1 MKRLMVMTGRA
12 GKALLEINGD
22 RSGAAV
28 KYGGPGELWLFD
40 GEGNSCRGGR
50 PPFIPVGA
58 MAVKNGTVLL
68 TGGFAGRKELME
80 RTKAEI
86 MLRSPVPEKPR
97 CDKERPAEKPSA
109 PERQICGGAVSAAAA
124 QTAAAPEPGAA
135 GNTAKGDGAFP
146 PGYGQ
151 AVRAAQGGTG
161 GQERGCREP
170 ISGGLPVFA
179 VEADKLP
186 RHGQVLSR
194 GGGPDAGS
202 HIPYTRP
209 AGRVP
214 PGEKAEGLRQ
224 IFEGKGRQRIL
235 GKGEKGAV
243 TTTYTHM
250 RPYIPQESFL
260 I

>member
-80 RTKAEI
+80 RAKAEI

-109 PERQICGGAVSAAAA
+109 PERQICGGQSQPQQPRQRPPQSQALLEILQKAA
-124 QTAAAPEPGAA
+124 EL
-135 GNTAKGDGAFP
+135 F
-146 PGYGQ
+146 
-151 AVRAAQGGTG
+151 RAAQGGAG

-179 VEADKLP
+179 VEAHKLP

-194 GGGPDAGS
+194 GGGPYAGS
-202 HIPYTRP
+202 YIPYTRP

-214 PGEKAEGLRQ
+214 PRKETQG
-224 IFEGKGRQRIL
+224 
-235 GKGEKGAV
+235 V
-243 TTTYTHM
+243 
-250 RPYIPQESFL
+250 
-260 I
+260 

>member
-28 KYGGPGELWLFD
+28 KYGGPGELWLLD

-50 PPFIPVGA
+50 PPFMPVGA
-58 MAVKNGTVLL
+58 IAVKNGTVML

-80 RTKAEI
+80 RAKAEI

-97 CDKERPAEKPSA
+97 CDK
-109 PERQICGGAVSAAAA
+109 
-124 QTAAAPEPGAA
+124 TAAAPEPGAA
-135 GNTAKGDGAFP
+135 GNTAKGGGAFP

-151 AVRAAQGGTG
+151 AVRAAQGGAG

-179 VEADKLP
+179 VEAHKLP

-214 PGEKAEGLRQ
+214 PGEKAEGL
-224 IFEGKGRQRIL
+224 
-235 GKGEKGAV
+235 
-243 TTTYTHM
+243 
-250 RPYIPQESFL
+250 
-260 I
+260 

>member
-80 RTKAEI
+80 RAKAEI

-109 PERQICGGAVSAAAA
+109 PERQICGGQS
-124 QTAAAPEPGAA
+124 QPQKPDSGR
-135 GNTAKGDGAFP
+135 P
-146 PGYGQ
+146 
-151 AVRAAQGGTG
+151 RA
-161 GQERGCREP
+161 RRCWKYCKRRR
-170 ISGGLPVFA
+170 SFS
-179 VEADKLP
+179 P
-186 RHGQVLSR
+186 RIW
-194 GGGPDAGS
+194 AGS
-202 HIPYTRP
+202 PRRPRRNRRTGTRMP
-209 AGRVP
+209 
-214 PGEKAEGLRQ
+214 
-224 IFEGKGRQRIL
+224 
-235 GKGEKGAV
+235 
-243 TTTYTHM
+243 
-250 RPYIPQESFL
+250 
-260 I
+260 

>member
-40 GEGNSCRGGR
+40 GEGNSVRGGR

-80 RTKAEI
+80 RAKAEI

-109 PERQICGGAVSAAAA
+109 PERQICGGQS
-124 QTAAAPEPGAA
+124 QPQQP
-135 GNTAKGDGAFP
+135 
-146 PGYGQ
+146 
-151 AVRAAQGGTG
+151 
-161 GQERGCREP
+161 
-170 ISGGLPVFA
+170 
-179 VEADKLP
+179 
-186 RHGQVLSR
+186 
-194 GGGPDAGS
+194 
-202 HIPYTRP
+202 
-209 AGRVP
+209 
-214 PGEKAEGLRQ
+214 
-224 IFEGKGRQRIL
+224 RQRPPQSQALLEIL
-235 GKGEKGAV
+235 KKDG
-243 TTTYTHM
+243 
-250 RPYIPQESFL
+250 
-260 I
+260 

>member
-58 MAVKNGTVLL
+58 IAVKNGTVLL

-80 RTKAEI
+80 RARAEVL
-86 MLRSPVPEKPR
+86 MRSPVPEKPR
-97 CDKERPAEKPSA
+97 WGKERPAEKPSA
-109 PERQICGGAVSAAAA
+109 PERQICGGAGTPPPAR
-124 QTAAAPEPGAA
+124 TGAAPGPAGGGNREKGGGAL
-135 GNTAKGDGAFP
+135 P

-151 AVRAAQGGTG
+151 AVRAARGGTG

-170 ISGGLPVFA
+170 ISGSLPVFA
-179 VEADKLP
+179 VEAHKLP

-194 GGGPDAGS
+194 GGGPYAGS
-202 HIPYTRP
+202 YIPYTRP

-214 PGEKAEGLRQ
+214 PRKETQG
-224 IFEGKGRQRIL
+224 
-235 GKGEKGAV
+235 V
-243 TTTYTHM
+243 
-250 RPYIPQESFL
+250 
-260 I
+260 

>member
-40 GEGNSCRGGR
+40 GEGNSVRGGSA
-50 PPFIPVGA
+50 PFLPAGA
-58 MAVKNGTVLL
+58 IAVKNGTVLL

-80 RTKAEI
+80 RAKAEI

-109 PERQICGGAVSAAAA
+109 PERQICGGQS
-124 QTAAAPEPGAA
+124 QPA
-135 GNTAKGDGAFP
+135 GNTAKGGGAFP

-170 ISGGLPVFA
+170 ISGSLPVFA

-194 GGGPDAGS
+194 GGGPYAGS
-202 HIPYTRP
+202 YIPYTRP

-214 PGEKAEGLRQ
+214 PRKETQG
-224 IFEGKGRQRIL
+224 
-235 GKGEKGAV
+235 V
-243 TTTYTHM
+243 
-250 RPYIPQESFL
+250 
-260 I
+260 

>member
-80 RTKAEI
+80 RAKAEI

-109 PERQICGGAVSAAAA
+109 PERQICG
-124 QTAAAPEPGAA
+124 
-135 GNTAKGDGAFP
+135 AFP

-170 ISGGLPVFA
+170 ISGSLPVFA

-194 GGGPDAGS
+194 GGGPYAGS
-202 HIPYTRP
+202 HIPDTRP

-214 PGEKAEGLRQ
+214 PRKETQG
-224 IFEGKGRQRIL
+224 I
-235 GKGEKGAV
+235 
-243 TTTYTHM
+243 
-250 RPYIPQESFL
+250 
-260 I
+260 

>member
-80 RTKAEI
+80 RAKAEI

-97 CDKERPAEKPSA
+97 CDKERPAEKPS
-109 PERQICGGAVSAAAA
+109 
-124 QTAAAPEPGAA
+124 
-135 GNTAKGDGAFP
+135 
-146 PGYGQ
+146 GYGQ

-179 VEADKLP
+179 VEAHKLP

-194 GGGPDAGS
+194 GGGPYAGS

-214 PGEKAEGLRQ
+214 PRKETQG
-224 IFEGKGRQRIL
+224 
-235 GKGEKGAV
+235 V
-243 TTTYTHM
+243 
-250 RPYIPQESFL
+250 
-260 I
+260 

>member
-40 GEGNSCRGGR
+40 GEGNSVRGGSA
-50 PPFIPVGA
+50 PFLPAGA
-58 MAVKNGTVLL
+58 IAAENGEVLL

-80 RTKAEI
+80 RAKAEI

-109 PERQICGGAVSAAAA
+109 QAGPGSLERNSDRPGAHLRR
-124 QTAAAPEPGAA
+124 PEPGAA
-135 GNTAKGDGAFP
+135 GNTAKGGGAFP

-179 VEADKLP
+179 VEAHKLP

-194 GGGPDAGS
+194 GGGPYAGS
-202 HIPYTRP
+202 HISYTRP

-214 PGEKAEGLRQ
+214 PRKETQG
-224 IFEGKGRQRIL
+224 
-235 GKGEKGAV
+235 V
-243 TTTYTHM
+243 
-250 RPYIPQESFL
+250 
-260 I
+260 